1 MDVKFYYN
9 ASDDRV
15 INKNLIE
22 VGEEGKN
29 VFVGVPREEIS
40 VMNPIIR
47 FESDEILRYNYA
59 YIPSFERYYSIVDRT
74 AYRQGVW
81 DVTFAV
87 DVLMSFRRDISDLY
101 VVVDKQSMPSNGNEY
116 IDDGSLV
123 SENVMF
129 QSVYEFPSGFNDSGE
144 YILITAG

>member
-1 MDVKFYYN
+1 MEVIFYYN

-15 INKNLIE
+15 INKQLLETSGNKFE
-22 VGEEGKN
+22 
-29 VFVGVPREEIS
+29 GVPRDEIS

-47 FESDEILRYNYA
+47 FENDGILRFNYA
-59 YIPSFERYYSIVDRT
+59 YIPSLQRYYSVVDRT

-81 DVTFAV
+81 DVTFTV
-87 DVLMSFRRDISDLY
+87 DVLMSFRADISDLS
-101 VVVDKQSMPSNGNEY
+101 VVVDKQSMIENGDEY

-129 QSVYEFPSGFNDSGE
+129 QSIYEFPAGFNNTGE
-144 YILITAG
+144 YVLITAG